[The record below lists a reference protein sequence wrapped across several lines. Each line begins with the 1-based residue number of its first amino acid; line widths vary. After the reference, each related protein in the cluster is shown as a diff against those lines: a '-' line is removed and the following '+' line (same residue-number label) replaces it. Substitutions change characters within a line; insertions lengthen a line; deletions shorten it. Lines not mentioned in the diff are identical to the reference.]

1 MRRDFIILSA
11 VLPVMALFP
20 LGAGEGFLL
29 HLLILLL
36 LNVTLG
42 TAWNLIGGFAGQL
55 SLGHAAFFGIGAYA
69 SVLAHLRWGLPG
81 WQGVWFG
88 GVLSMLVA
96 LFLGWI
102 CFRLKGPYFALATIA
117 LAEILRL
124 VAQNWK
130 EVTQGSEGLLVLLP
144 LFSRKVHFYYAA
156 LLIAFVTLLASAL
169 IRYSKWGYYLF
180 AIREDQEAAESLGVS
195 LLGYK
200 LAALLASAFF
210 TALGGSF
217 YAFYIGFIDPASTLT
232 VERSVEVVLLAIIG
246 GIGTVFGPA
255 IGAVTITLLSEGLRL
270 WFLSAHFFIYGIL
283 VVVVILF
290 MPEGILGSLGTAWK
304 RRRSG
309 PFRSKWNL

>member
-1 MRRDFIILSA
+1 MRDLKILLIA
-11 VLPVMALFP
+11 LAIMAAAP

-29 HLLILLL
+29 HFLILLL

-69 SVLAHLRWGLPG
+69 SVLAHLKWGLPG
-81 WQGVWFG
+81 WQGIWLG
-88 GVLSMLVA
+88 GLLSMAVA
-96 LFLGWI
+96 LFIGWV

-117 LAEILRL
+117 LAEVLRL

-130 EVTQGSEGLLVLLP
+130 EVTQGSEGLLVLRP
-144 LFSRKVHFYYAA
+144 LFTQKIHFYYAV
-156 LLIAFVTLLASAL
+156 LFIAVITLLAAIL
-169 IRYSKWGYYLF
+169 IRHSKWGYYLF
-180 AIREDQEAAESLGVS
+180 AIREDQEAAESLGVN

-217 YAFYIGFIDPASTLT
+217 YAFYVGFIDPASTLT
-232 VERSVEVVLLAIIG
+232 VERSVEIVLFAIIG

-255 IGAVTITLLSEGLRL
+255 VGAVAITLLSEGLRL
-270 WFLSAHFFIYGIL
+270 WFLSAHFLLYGIL
-283 VVVVILF
+283 VVAVILF
-290 MPEGILGSLGTAWK
+290 MPEGIIGRLGVRK
-304 RRRSG
+304 RRSDG
-309 PFRSKWNL
+309 V